1 MVKGKEGFEVIEVPT
16 STERK
21 IRDIESGEVY
31 DLTESVCK
39 MWNELKEVRRA
50 VVG

>member
-1 MVKGKEGFEVIEVPT
+1 MVKGKEGFEVVEMAT

-21 IRDIESGEVY
+21 IRDVESGEVY
-31 DLTESVCK
+31 DLTESVCR
-39 MWNELKEVRRA
+39 MWNELKEVRKA